1 MMGSRRRERLAEEI
15 KRELSHLFFE
25 GMKDPGIDTR
35 AVSITRVEVSR
46 DLSYARIYVSVLG
59 DDKKCQDTMNAL
71 ERARGFIRSVLA
83 GELNLRHAPEIV
95 FQLDKSIE
103 HGVRIAAIL
112 NELKRQEKREDS
124 DGSQ

>member
-1 MMGSRRRERLAEEI
+1 MGSRRRERLAEEI
-15 KRELSHLFFE
+15 KRGLSHLFFE
-25 GMKDPGIDTR
+25 GLKDPGIDAR

-46 DLSYARIYVSVLG
+46 DLSHARVYVSVLG
-59 DDKKCQDTMNAL
+59 DDKKCQDTMSAL

-112 NELKRQEKREDS
+112 NELKTQEKREDS
-124 DGSQ
+124 DGSK